1 MIWNEKAN
9 TARVGE
15 RFMVSSVSELAGKL
29 WAQKTISRLT
39 SGTVA
44 EVPKMFQKKSLQN
57 ELET

>member
-29 WAQKTISRLT
+29 WAQKKDFETDFRDSCRG
-39 SGTVA
+39 S
-44 EVPKMFQKKSLQN
+44 EDVPEKKLAKR
-57 ELET
+57 T